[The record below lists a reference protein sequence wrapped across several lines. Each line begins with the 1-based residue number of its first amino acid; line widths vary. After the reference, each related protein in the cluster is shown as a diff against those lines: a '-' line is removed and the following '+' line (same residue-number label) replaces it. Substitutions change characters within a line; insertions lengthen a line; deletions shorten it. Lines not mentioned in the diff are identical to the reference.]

1 MKRRSFLQQ
10 TGLLLAGLGGMTI
23 APDRYSQVL
32 AQPTARRLALLVGI
46 NQYRGTSLNGCLT
59 DVELQRELLIHR
71 FRFHPSDILVLTDQ
85 QATRSRIETAFT
97 QHLINQAK
105 SEDVVVFHFSGYGNL
120 INTGTTIAESQTQLI
135 TSDESAFEESAT
147 GLTEETLLLLLKSL
161 PTDQVTTVLDAG
173 YTHLGAALLGNLRV
187 RSRPSLPMAQLE
199 EAERA
204 FQEQLLAALS
214 LSRAQVGVQR
224 RSGQIPGVVLTAA
237 TAAQTASEARWNG
250 FSAGLFTYYLTQ
262 QLWHSTPATTLRFS
276 LTQTAE
282 AIGRVDTQQPSLAG
296 QKSRDRPLKPYHI
309 QLSDAGA
316 DGAITAIED
325 NVAQVW
331 LASLPAQLEQGTHS
345 LLTASTGTRLQIYAK
360 DGLTAKAKIL
370 DGETSAAPLQ
380 VGQWLQEAVRI
391 IPHNLG
397 LTVAI
402 ESSLERIERVD
413 AVSAFSAI
421 SLVSAVIA
429 GEQAADYLFGKVR
442 ETTQVAALP
451 TATIAG
457 VVPPLGYGLFSQGQV
472 AIANTY
478 GESGEAVKLAVK
490 RLVPHLQR
498 LLAAKLLN
506 LTINARSQTLGIQA
520 ELIEKSFS
528 ERVLIQQKTGVS
540 QGMVS
545 NAGAQEGKMLALAI
559 GTPLQYRLENQGDEP
574 LYFVLLG
581 LDNSGQA
588 FVIWADEAAVAPKT
602 VFTVPT
608 LEWTVRSP
616 IGLAETHL
624 ICSRVP
630 FSQTQSLVQSPL
642 QSGIR
647 SIERPLEVAQA
658 ILKDL
663 HQASQ
668 NTGKNA
674 GSIESYRL
682 DINEWAT
689 FRFVYQVV

>member
-10 TGLLLAGLGGMTI
+10 TGLLLAGLGGLTI

-32 AQPTARRLALLVGI
+32 AQPTTRRLALLVGI
-46 NQYRGTSLNGCLT
+46 NQYRGATLNGCLT

-71 FRFHPSDILVLTDQ
+71 FRFHPSDVLVLTDQ
-85 QATRSRIETAFT
+85 QATRSHIETAFT
-97 QHLINQAK
+97 QHLLNQAK
-105 SEDVVVFHFSGYGNL
+105 SGDVVVFHFSGYGNL
-120 INTGTTIAESQTQLI
+120 INTGTTIEESQTQLI
-135 TSDESAFEESAT
+135 TSNEPAFDESAI

-173 YTHLGAALLGNLRV
+173 YVYSGMNLLGNLRV
-187 RSRPSLPMAQLE
+187 RSRPSLPMARLDD
-199 EAERA
+199 AELA
-204 FQEQLLAALS
+204 FQEQRLAALS
-214 LSRAQVGVQR
+214 LDRAQVGVQR

-237 TAAQTASEARWNG
+237 TASQTASEARWNG

-282 AIGRVDTQQPSLAG
+282 AIGRVDTQQPNLAG

-316 DGAITAIED
+316 DGVITAIED
-325 NVAQVW
+325 TVAQVW
-331 LASLPAQLEQGTHS
+331 LASLPAQLEQGTQA
-345 LLTASTGTRLQIYAK
+345 LLTVSTGTRLQIYAK
-360 DGLTAKAKIL
+360 DGLTAKAKIQS
-370 DGETSAAPLQ
+370 ENSAAPLQ
-380 VGQWLQEAVRI
+380 VGQWVQEAVRI

-421 SLVSAVIA
+421 SSVSAVIA
-429 GEQAADYLFGKVR
+429 GEQAADFLFGKVR

-451 TATIAG
+451 TAPIAG
-457 VVPPLGYGLFSQGQV
+457 VVPPSGYGLFSQGQV
-472 AIANTY
+472 AIANTS

-506 LTINARSQTLGIQA
+506 LTVNTRSQTLGIQA
-520 ELIEKSFS
+520 ELIEKSS
-528 ERVLIQQKTGVS
+528 LERVLIQQKTARIS

-545 NAGAQEGKMLALAI
+545 NAGAQEGKRLTLAI
-559 GTPLQYRLENQGDEP
+559 GTSLQYRLENQGDQP

-581 LDNSGQA
+581 LDNSGQS
-588 FVIWADEAAVAPKT
+588 FVIWADEAAVSPKT
-602 VFTVPT
+602 VLTVPT

-630 FSQTQSLVQSPL
+630 FSQTQSLVQSPS

-668 NTGKNA
+668 NAEKTVGA
-674 GSIESYRL
+674 IESYLL